1 VETWLGL
8 PRLYK
13 NVGINKDPSRRH
25 GPPMATLPTSPF
37 FYTDMSKHIY
47 IYIYRRIVW
56 TVSPHASSLLFSSFL
71 FSLAIGI
78 LVASTAQ

>member
-37 FYTDMSKHIY
+37 FYTDMSTH